1 MLIVLKSEL
10 TPQISEGKFVIEKK
24 ISENA
29 YQNQTQIGMG
39 EASCENW
46 PHTKVRVNWS

>member
-1 MLIVLKSEL
+1 MKRKWKRKERIFSFL
-10 TPQISEGKFVIEKK
+10 IEKK

-46 PHTKVRVNWS
+46 PHAKVS